1 MTFSLVDLALF
12 VALAATTASV
22 LLVYR
27 RLRTMGRML
36 AEYQAASETSA
47 RALERAVLAVGSL
60 NAETRTLVSVLGTR
74 PGDSVGSHD
83 DPARERR
90 RLQLVHTADTSSVPH
105 HS

>member
-1 MTFSLVDLALF
+1 MTFSLVDLVLF
-12 VALAATTASV
+12 VALAATTVSV

-36 AEYQAASETSA
+36 AEYQLASDASA

-60 NAETRTLVSVLGTR
+60 NAETRTLVSALGTR
-74 PGDSVGSHD
+74 PGEAGGASE
-83 DPARERR
+83 DPGRERR
-90 RLQLVHTADTSSVPH
+90 RLQLVHTADASSLPH